1 MFPDRRVT
9 EHVAKA
15 MSDAASRQVLEQ
27 QFFVSRVAVA
37 ASRMAFAQQGQ

>member
-9 EHVAKA
+9 VRVAKA
-15 MSDAASRQVLEQ
+15 TNDAASRQVMEQ